1 MSTQN
6 QQENLQIPFLD
17 VVEAEKTG
25 LTGGQPIL
33 IKKDPKITELG
44 YVAVKYKNK
53 EAPQNFQ
60 RPESWKKEDFKKY
73 LNSILMDRLE
83 GTIVVVNIE
92 SCIHRLEEVAPDD
105 RALSLFRFLKEKGR
119 NYIVLDGNNRLSF
132 MIRLINDEYTI
143 PEGEYCY
150 IRDPQDSSVST
161 FRVKR
166 GKDKFSDLPPV
177 IQDVI
182 TGRLVVI
189 SEYSQIGYDGL
200 SEVFLNCNSGVYPNG
215 QEIRNSFNSPWAD
228 YVRALRAE
236 IAVLLGFMF
245 TDFRKRYCGDEWIA
259 QSLDFVLNS
268 VDETMSENFD
278 IDVQYNS
285 VTSST
290 LNDLYYSTFLST
302 KDQVKYRDLFV
313 TLMDYISQMLDEATA
328 MKDGEKIKAIKRKTT
343 VQNLLFMMT
352 RGIKT
357 YDEAVRAVNLMET
370 EYKSGKNMI
379 DDISFKNSCE
389 GFRKVNVEIRHKV
402 LTKVVEQSIN

>member
-17 VVEAEKTG
+17 VVEAKETG
-25 LTGGQPIL
+25 LIGGQPIL
-33 IKKDPKITELG
+33 IKKNPKIQDLG
-44 YVAVKYKNK
+44 YVAIKYEKK

-83 GTIVVVNIE
+83 GTIVLVDIE

-105 RALSLFRFLKEKGR
+105 RALPLFRYLSLKGNK
-119 NYIVLDGNNRLSF
+119 YIVLDGNNRLSF

-166 GKDKFSDLPPV
+166 GKDKFSNLPPV
-177 IQDVI
+177 VQNVI
-182 TGRLVVI
+182 TSRLVVI

-228 YVRALRAE
+228 YVRALRSE
-236 IAVLLGFMF
+236 VAVLLGYMF
-245 TDFRKRYCGDEWIA
+245 SDFRKRYVGDEWIS
-259 QSLDFVLNS
+259 QTLDFVLNS
-268 VDETMSENFD
+268 IDETMTENFD
-278 IDVQYNS
+278 VDIQYSS

-290 LNDLYYSTFLST
+290 LNELYYSTFLSA
-302 KDQVKYRDLFV
+302 KDQVKYRDIFV
-313 TLMDYISQMLDEATA
+313 TLMDYITQMLDEATA
-328 MKDGEKIKAIKRKTT
+328 MKDGEKIKSIKRKTT
-343 VQNLLFMMT
+343 VQNLCYLMNH
-352 RGIKT
+352 GIET
-357 YDEAVRAVNLMET
+357 YDQAVQAVNLMDT
-370 EYKSGKNMI
+370 EYKSGKNVI
-379 DDISFKNSCE
+379 DDITFKNSCE
-389 GFRKVNVEIRHKV
+389 GFRRVNVEIRHKV
-402 LTKVVEQSIN
+402 LIEILEKVLN